1 MQKPMIS
8 KERGEKMI
16 GERIAEKMPVLS
28 QGQKAIARFL
38 LDNPRDS
45 AFMTASQ
52 LGEKAGVSEST
63 VIRFASLLGFDGYPE
78 MRSAVRD
85 LLIERFS
92 TLERLRDY
100 DRTQEGNYLHGAIQ
114 EDIRTL
120 SEAQA
125 MVDTSAIEE
134 LGAMITNA
142 EQVMVAGHR
151 SSRALAHYLCY
162 YLSWLFSEIFL
173 LDPETAFERV
183 ANASRKSLVIGI
195 SFPRYTSW
203 TLEILRF
210 SSQSGIATASITDG
224 FSSPLATWS
233 EVVVTVPWK
242 PLSFIDSFTAPMSVV
257 NCVILAAAKHLGEP
271 VTEKLERL
279 EQVWRSNRTY
289 VRSMKESEN
298 KV

>member
-1 MQKPMIS
+1 
-8 KERGEKMI
+8 MI
-16 GERIAEKMPVLS
+16 GERIAEKMPVLT

-52 LGEKAGVSEST
+52 LGERTGVSEST

-100 DRTQEGNYLHGAIQ
+100 DRTQEGNYIHRAIE

-125 MVDTSAIEE
+125 QVDIAGIEE
-134 LGAMITNA
+134 LGRRIVGS
-142 EQVMVAGHR
+142 EQVMVAGQR
-151 SSRALAHYLCY
+151 SSRALAFYLFY
-162 YLSWLFSEIFL
+162 YLSWLFPNVHL
-173 LDPETAFERV
+173 LEPETSIEKV
-183 ANASRKSLVIGI
+183 TNASSKGLVIGS

-203 TLEILRF
+203 NLEILRY
-210 SSQSGIATASITDG
+210 SYQAGIPTASITND

-233 EVVVTVPWK
+233 DVVLTVPWK

-257 NCVILAAAKHLGEP
+257 NCLILASAKQLGDAVPERL
-271 VTEKLERL
+271 EKLEEVWSRNRAYVN
-279 EQVWRSNRTY
+279 QV
-289 VRSMKESEN
+289 KESDS
-298 KV
+298 

>member
-1 MQKPMIS
+1 
-8 KERGEKMI
+8 MI

-28 QGQKAIARFL
+28 PGQKAIARFL
-38 LDNPRDS
+38 LDNSRDA
-45 AFMTASQ
+45 AFLTASQ
-52 LGEKAGVSEST
+52 LGEVAGVSEST
-63 VIRFASLLGFDGYPE
+63 VVRFASLLGYTGYPQ

-100 DRTQEGNYLHGAIQ
+100 DRAQEGNYLHRAIA

-125 MVDTSAIEE
+125 LVDTSALEA
-134 LGAMITNA
+134 LGAMIVNA

-162 YLSWLFSEIFL
+162 YLSWLFRGICL
-173 LDPETAFERV
+173 LDPETAFEKV

-210 SSQSGIATASITDG
+210 SSQSGMHTASITND

-242 PLSFIDSFTAPMSVV
+242 PLSFIDSVTAPMSVI
-257 NCVILAAAKHLGEP
+257 NCVILAAAKQLGEP

-279 EQVWRSNRTY
+279 EQIWSRNRTY
-289 VRSMKESEN
+289 VRPMKESY
-298 KV
+298 KKF